1 MPFPFVPVI
10 MAAASMASQLFQ
22 NRANKR
28 QADRAYERDT
38 QSTDVAYGR
47 ELELMK
53 YQNTYNTPLAQMQR
67 FKDAGLNPNLVYGQG
82 SPGNMQS
89 TPKVPQQAPARV
101 AQVSMPDVAMLYQ
114 DARLKAAQTDLISSK
129 TDESGIKQE
138 LMKVQK
144 EVAAANPYLAPG
156 YVDALVSQLKST
168 AAMKEQ
174 EATYNLDFH
183 KIEAGQDTGVPMG
196 IAKMQRQF
204 DILDQKY
211 RLGEKDMQVKAQII
225 QSKEFQNDLAE
236 IQREWMK
243 DGKITPQ
250 HIYQFAMMLMAS
262 MLRR

>member
-1 MPFPFVPVI
+1 MPFPLIPVI
-10 MAAASMASQLFQ
+10 YAAASMASQLFQ
-22 NRANKR
+22 NRANKK
-28 QADRAYERDT
+28 QADRAYERDR

-129 TDESGIKQE
+129 TDESGIKQD
-138 LMKVQK
+138 LMKVQT
-144 EVAAANPYLAPG
+144 EVARANPYLAPG
-156 YVDALVSQLKST
+156 YLDSMVSQMKSA

-174 EATYNLDFH
+174 EASWHLDQTV
-183 KIEAGQDTGVPMG
+183 GTGDGRAMG
-196 IAKMQRQF
+196 MAKMDQQF
-204 DILDQKY
+204 DLLLQKW
-211 RLGEKDMQVKAQII
+211 RLGEKDMKVKAEII

-236 IQREWMK
+236 IQRNWMK
-243 DGKITPQ
+243 DASITPQ
-250 HIYQFAMMLMAS
+250 HIYQFIMMFLQS
-262 MLRR
+262 MIRK